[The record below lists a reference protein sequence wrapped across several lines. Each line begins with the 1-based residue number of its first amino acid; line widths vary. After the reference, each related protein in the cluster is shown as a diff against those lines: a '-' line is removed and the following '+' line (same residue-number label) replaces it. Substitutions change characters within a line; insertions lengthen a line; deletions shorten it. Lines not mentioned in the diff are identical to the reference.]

1 MSRYPLNLPEKLKRD
16 AAEWAERQ
24 GVSLNQFIVW
34 AVSEKVGGLKLE
46 LHDPNFP
53 GIEYRIGAS
62 GWPMPVLRGTGLR
75 VQTLAVARRS
85 WGMTPE
91 EIADEWDISLDRVEE
106 ALAFAES
113 HATEIEAALAAE
125 ERLERGVA

>member
-1 MSRYPLNLPEKLKRD
+1 MSRYPLKLPEQLKRD
-16 AAEWAERQ
+16 AAQWAERQ

-46 LHDPNFP
+46 LHDPKFP
-53 GIEYRIGAS
+53 GVEYRIGAS

-75 VQTLAVARRS
+75 VQTLWLAQRD
-85 WGMTPE
+85 WGMTAD
-91 EIADEWDISLDRVEE
+91 EIAEEWEITPDRVEE
-106 ALAFAES
+106 ALNFAEAHKS
-113 HATEIEAALAAE
+113 ELNTALTAE